1 MGVAQPAN
9 PWGGGTSC
17 SAAKNHTTR
26 NNAAAVA
33 ARTGPTLV
41 IGITEEVLGEAGQK
55 EPNVNARDDASL
67 TGAICSAQDETQR
80 QMGLA
85 HTPVSGH

>member
-1 MGVAQPAN
+1 MRRNPTVITMGVAQPAN

-33 ARTGPTLV
+33 RWIV
-41 IGITEEVLGEAGQK
+41 I
-55 EPNVNARDDASL
+55 
-67 TGAICSAQDETQR
+67 QR
-80 QMGLA
+80 PGMLKPPESG
-85 HTPVSGH
+85 VSFSPLRLLLP